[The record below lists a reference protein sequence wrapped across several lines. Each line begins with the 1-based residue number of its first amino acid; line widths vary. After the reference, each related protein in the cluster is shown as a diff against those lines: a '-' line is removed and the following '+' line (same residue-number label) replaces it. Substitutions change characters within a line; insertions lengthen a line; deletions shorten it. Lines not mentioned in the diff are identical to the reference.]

1 MSRRR
6 KHTRILFS
14 EALLILLLGAVASY
28 GATVAYSLQLPPDIP
43 VPDRPSRLLTDIEGR
58 PLPLESDEEIV
69 RFLHTARVVSS
80 EEIGEGVSGARK
92 VLLEKDGLRV
102 HSIFRDVRVNESRRL
117 PSGTLVPFRDD
128 YIFECAAY
136 ELSRLLGLDNVPP
149 AVEREIEG
157 KKGSLQLWI
166 EGAVTEKVRR
176 DQGLSLLDEERLSQ
190 HWQVMLVF
198 DNLIFNDDRNRGN
211 YLYDR
216 NGKLWMIDHTRSFRT
231 DDELPYPTG
240 ILHSERQL
248 WEGLQKLE
256 SAVVKTHLQQY
267 LDPAALESLIR
278 RKEKLVEHIQEMIA
292 ERGEQDVLF
301 SF

>member
-1 MSRRR
+1 
-6 KHTRILFS
+6 
-14 EALLILLLGAVASY
+14 
-28 GATVAYSLQLPPDIP
+28 
-43 VPDRPSRLLTDIEGR
+43 
-58 PLPLESDEEIV
+58 
-69 RFLHTARVVSS
+69 
-80 EEIGEGVSGARK
+80 
-92 VLLEKDGLRV
+92 LEKDGFLV
-102 HSIFRDVRVNESRRL
+102 HAIFRDVRINQSRRL

-166 EGAVTEKVRR
+166 EGAVTEKDRR
-176 DQGLSLLDEERLSQ
+176 VQGLSLLDEERLSQ

-211 YLYDR
+211 YLYDQ

-231 DDELPYPTG
+231 DDELPYPSG
-240 ILHSERQL
+240 ILYSERRL

-256 SAVVKTHLQQY
+256 SAVLRTHLQKY
-267 LDPAALESLIR
+267 LGPSELESLIK
-278 RKEKLVEHIQEMIA
+278 RKDRLVEYIQVMIA
-292 ERGEQDVLF
+292 ERGEEDVLF